1 MRTPAA
7 DITPMLNNVNARLS
21 TRKSGIF
28 FFFLPSFWPVARFGV
43 TMKFGLVALAI
54 EVYARGNYLEF
65 PTLGTMCY

>member
-7 DITPMLNNVNARLS
+7 DITQTLNNVNARLS

-28 FFFLPSFWPVARFGV
+28 NFFFFFFWPVARFGV

-65 PTLGTMCY
+65 PASGTMCC

>member
-7 DITPMLNNVNARLS
+7 DITQMPNNVNARLS
-21 TRKSGIF
+21 TRKSGFF
-28 FFFLPSFWPVARFGV
+28 FFFLPSFWPVARFIV
-43 TMKFGLVALAI
+43 GLVALAI

>member
-7 DITPMLNNVNARLS
+7 DKTQMLNNVNARLR
-21 TRKSGIF
+21 TRKSGF
-28 FFFLPSFWPVARFGV
+28 FFFFFWPVARFGV

>member
-7 DITPMLNNVNARLS
+7 DTTQMLNNVNARLS
-21 TRKSGIF
+21 TRKSGKKKF
-28 FFFLPSFWPVARFGV
+28 FSSFWPVARFGV

>member
-7 DITPMLNNVNARLS
+7 DITQTLNNVNARLS

-28 FFFLPSFWPVARFGV
+28 YLFFFFFFWPVARFGV

-65 PTLGTMCY
+65 PTLGTM